1 MGALYR
7 KNCNAIGQKRAAL
20 AEKKQILQ
28 DEFHIPM
35 TQEMDREVSFMC
47 NLSQGVWNEGR
58 ASGFEDG
65 IKQGIVS
72 SIQSLMRNMNLPIEK
87 ALSTL
92 DVPQDEWEQ
101 YTAKIVTQ

>member
-1 MGALYR
+1 MGAIHR

-58 ASGFEDG
+58 ESGFEDG
-65 IKQGIVS
+65 IVS
-72 SIQSLMRNMNLPIEK
+72 SIQNLMLNTSWSIEK

-92 DVPQDEWEQ
+92 GVPRDKWEH
-101 YTAKIVTQ
+101 YTAKL

>member
-1 MGALYR
+1 M
-7 KNCNAIGQKRAAL
+7 

-47 NLSQGVWNEGR
+47 NLSQGVWDMGE
-58 ASGFEDG
+58 ASGFERG
-65 IKQGIVS
+65 IKQSTIS
-72 SIQSLMRNMNLPIEK
+72 HIQSFMRNMNLPIEK
-87 ALSTL
+87 VLSAM
-92 DVPQDEWEQ
+92 DVPRDEWEQ